1 MTTSHRQ
8 RSSSYLL
15 DEFATSLQAQRAQAE
30 RRLRVLTQKADELGK
45 QTDELGKQIKAL
57 ERQLAQI
64 DRAAR
69 NL

>member
-1 MTTSHRQ
+1 VTTSHYQ
-8 RSSSYLL
+8 RSSYLL

-30 RRLRVLTQKADELGK
+30 RRLRVLSQKADELGK
-45 QTDELGKQIKAL
+45 ETDKLGAQIKAL
-57 ERQLAQI
+57 ERQLVRI